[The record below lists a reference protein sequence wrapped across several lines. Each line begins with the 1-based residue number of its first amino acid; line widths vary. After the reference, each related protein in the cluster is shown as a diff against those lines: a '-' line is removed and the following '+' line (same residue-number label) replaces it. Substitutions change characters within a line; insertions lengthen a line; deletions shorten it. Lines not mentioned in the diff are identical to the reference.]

1 MKSARLLIGGSLLLV
16 LGACATAPVG
26 PRVGVMPAP
35 GKPFEVFIGED
46 QMCRQ
51 WAEHSSGANAA
62 NSTEAGNKAWVNSAA
77 AGTALGAVVGALAG
91 GRDGAATGAAL
102 GMVVGSASGAE
113 QSGVSS
119 YDMQR
124 RYDMA
129 YQQCMYA
136 KGNQVPGY
144 RAQVMPSP
152 PPAPP
157 APATYAPTPP
167 PPPAR

>member
-1 MKSARLLIGGSLLLV
+1 MKSARVLISASLLLA

-35 GKPFEVFIGED
+35 GKPFEVFVGED
-46 QMCRQ
+46 QVCRQ
-51 WAEHSSGANAA
+51 WAAHASGSG
-62 NSTEAGNKAWVNSAA
+62 STDAGNQAWVNSAA

-91 GRDGAATGAAL
+91 GRDGAGTGAAL
-102 GMVVGSASGAE
+102 GMVVGSAGGAE
-113 QSGVSS
+113 QSSMSS

-157 APATYAPTPP
+157 APSTHTPIPP